1 MEAVTIQKFIHTTPR
16 KLRLVADMVRDL
28 EPNKAVETLRFTP
41 KMAAVDLGKAIKT
54 AVANARG
61 KGMEEVIFKSLEIN
75 EGSKMKRFQAGTRG
89 RAKPYARRMAHIKIV
104 LTDEVSKVEK
114 VSKVPQVKATVTLSE
129 VAAPAEEK
137 VVENEV
143 VLDNQVAKPAKKEKK

>member
-28 EPNKAVETLRFTP
+28 EPGKAVETLRFTP

-54 AVANARG
+54 AVANARS
-61 KGMEEVIFKSLEIN
+61 KGMEEYIFKALEVN
-75 EGSKMKRFQAGTRG
+75 EASKMKRFRAGTRG

-104 LTDEVSKVEK
+104 LSDEISQKGDRV
-114 VSKVPQVKATVTLSE
+114 QGLGFSE
-129 VAAPAEEK
+129 
-137 VVENEV
+137 EN
-143 VLDNQVAKPAKKEKK
+143 KKEIGNKAKSKKGKLAPKP